1 MRNKNQL
8 STPLMINKGFFGQI
22 CPLAKCLARAFA
34 MAIYPT
40 RVDWHF
46 THIIETLSSQGYL
59 KTTSIMQLDDILNVL
74 YQKAKAVLSQSVA
87 KDIMTNPTSK
97 QRIDTYDGNHI
108 HAIFRETGNDFGED
122 ILKQHYSET
131 HK

>member
-1 MRNKNQL
+1 
-8 STPLMINKGFFGQI
+8 
-22 CPLAKCLARAFA
+22 
-34 MAIYPT
+34 
-40 RVDWHF
+40 
-46 THIIETLSSQGYL
+46 
-59 KTTSIMQLDDILNVL
+59 MQLDDILNVL

-122 ILKQHYSET
+122 LLKQHYNEA